1 MKKYKRK
8 LVFHTYVLQIE
19 KNENNNLLTKYFRLE
34 KGCYGPRGK
43 LSSKFKS

>member
-1 MKKYKRK
+1 MYFK
-8 LVFHTYVLQIE
+8 Q

-43 LSSKFKS
+43 